1 MSTPKSLAQRKE
13 DAINEQLDALQ
24 SFLWAFKT
32 LSADELDGLL
42 RGDADVKNKYFG
54 KGQFAPFWKLFP
66 KRFAKGTTWGTF
78 TALQDEIEDLIA
90 MGDELDAGSSPD
102 EIFAFLS
109 GGSLRGTVLEGVG
122 EYSGAEFEGA
132 FLKSFQEYIEADPW
146 ASVDESNIPDETDQL
161 IEEPTESPNTVDT
174 SPNMADSISVLPPE
188 GPLEQQPTPDAP
200 AITEPVFGGHTNIG
214 PQPPAVP
221 GGGTIPG
228 DGDAPAPG
236 KSNGFVTYLQQQ
248 IRNDFFKQPGW
259 EITRDI
265 NGNSIPSVSL
275 GDYLDANPGIDE
287 SYFLELVRQT
297 KNWETFRL
305 NEAKLWGQTEAEEKR
320 TLENNINKVKK
331 KLANFGVNLDEVDE
345 AIIHQLARDTYIMG
359 WDDDEIEAAI
369 YNNAELAITNMGKG
383 DHASMYDQVKA
394 KARNYM
400 LEIDEQTLHNYA
412 QQIITGQATLSG
424 ISAGFARL
432 ARDTYPQL
440 GTIMDQGF
448 LPENYFSGYEA
459 KASSLLER
467 PVEFFGKDRGMFD
480 VISQGV
486 SDPDTGF
493 RQMTIPE
500 AAVYV
505 RSLPEWENT
514 KNARQSGRAVVESIL
529 KKWGAVG
536 RSV

>member
-1 MSTPKSLAQRKE
+1 
-13 DAINEQLDALQ
+13 
-24 SFLWAFKT
+24 
-32 LSADELDGLL
+32 
-42 RGDADVKNKYFG
+42 
-54 KGQFAPFWKLFP
+54 
-66 KRFAKGTTWGTF
+66 
-78 TALQDEIEDLIA
+78 
-90 MGDELDAGSSPD
+90 
-102 EIFAFLS
+102 
-109 GGSLRGTVLEGVG
+109 
-122 EYSGAEFEGA
+122 
-132 FLKSFQEYIEADPW
+132 
-146 ASVDESNIPDETDQL
+146 
-161 IEEPTESPNTVDT
+161 
-174 SPNMADSISVLPPE
+174 
-188 GPLEQQPTPDAP
+188 
-200 AITEPVFGGHTNIG
+200 
-214 PQPPAVP
+214 
-221 GGGTIPG
+221 
-228 DGDAPAPG
+228 
-236 KSNGFVTYLQQQ
+236 
-248 IRNDFFKQPGW
+248 
-259 EITRDI
+259 
-265 NGNSIPSVSL
+265 
-275 GDYLDANPGIDE
+275 
-287 SYFLELVRQT
+287 
-297 KNWETFRL
+297 
-305 NEAKLWGQTEAEEKR
+305 
-320 TLENNINKVKK
+320 
-331 KLANFGVNLDEVDE
+331 
-345 AIIHQLARDTYIMG
+345 MG

-486 SDPDTGF
+486 SDPETGF